1 MRAVAIDHVVL
12 RVVDLTRATRFY
24 EDVLGCRIERDRPE
38 LGMTQLRVGTALIDL
53 IAIDGR
59 LGRQGGARPGEEGRN
74 MDHLCL
80 RIADFEVDR
89 VVAELEGAGAEVNA
103 TDRRYGSTGEAISVY
118 AKDPD
123 GNGLELRA

>member
-38 LGMTQLRVGTALIDL
+38 LGMTQLRFGTALIDL